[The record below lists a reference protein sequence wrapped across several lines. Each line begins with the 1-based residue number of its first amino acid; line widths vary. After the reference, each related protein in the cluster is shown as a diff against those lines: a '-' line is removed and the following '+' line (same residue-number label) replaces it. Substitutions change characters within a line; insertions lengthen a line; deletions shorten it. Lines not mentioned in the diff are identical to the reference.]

1 MFSRSEKHTA
11 ARRRLQIDAVYNV
24 GELVPLLRY
33 LHAEYNKR
41 KIGKRALM
49 PETSHKTTFAK
60 MPRDYPGL
68 VAMFPPRPIHDS
80 VDYANT
86 MEIVMA
92 MAGHKLTRDQD
103 DYLTILS
110 EMILHYDR
118 EHDQPRKRGTPHE
131 RLQYLVKE
139 AGMSASDLGRLL
151 GNRGMGSLFLSGK
164 RGLPKAN
171 IRKLAEHFK
180 VRADYFL

>member
-1 MFSRSEKHTA
+1 M
-11 ARRRLQIDAVYNV
+11 
-24 GELVPLLRY
+24 
-33 LHAEYNKR
+33 R
-41 KIGKRALM
+41 KITR
-49 PETSHKTTFAK
+49 KTDFADF
-60 MPRDYPGL
+60 PADYASL

-80 VDYANT
+80 IDYANT
-86 MEIVMA
+86 MELVMA
-92 MAGHKLTRDQD
+92 MAGHELTRDQD

-118 EHDQPRKRGTPHE
+118 GHDEPRRRGTPHQ

-139 AGMSASDLGRLL
+139 AGLSASDLGRLL
-151 GNRGMGSLFLSGK
+151 GNRGMGSLYLSGK
-164 RGLPKAN
+164 RGLSKAN

>member
-1 MFSRSEKHTA
+1 MEK
-11 ARRRLQIDAVYNV
+11 
-24 GELVPLLRY
+24 G
-33 LHAEYNKR
+33 
-41 KIGKRALM
+41 ALM
-49 PETSHKTTFAK
+49 LKASHKIEFAEV
-60 MPRDYPGL
+60 PSDYASL

-92 MAGHKLTRDQD
+92 MAGHKLTRDQN

-118 EHDQPRKRGTPHE
+118 EHDQPRKRGTPLQ
-131 RLQYLVKE
+131 RLRYLAKE
-139 AGMSASDLGRLL
+139 AGLSASDLGRLL

-164 RGLPKAN
+164 RGLSKAN
-171 IRKLAEHFK
+171 IRK
-180 VRADYFL
+180 

>member
-1 MFSRSEKHTA
+1 MRKTSQKVVFVDIPRNYA
-11 ARRRLQIDAVYNV
+11 
-24 GELVPLLRY
+24 ELL
-33 LHAEYNKR
+33 
-41 KIGKRALM
+41 
-49 PETSHKTTFAK
+49 
-60 MPRDYPGL
+60 
-68 VAMFPPRPIHDS
+68 AMFPPRPVHDA

-92 MAGHKLTRDQD
+92 MAGHELTRDQD

-118 EHDQPRKRGTPHE
+118 EHDQPRKRGTPSE

-151 GNRGMGSLFLSGK
+151 GNRGMGSVFLTGK
-164 RGLPKAN
+164 RGLSKAN
-171 IRKLAEHFK
+171 IRKLAVHFK

>member
-1 MFSRSEKHTA
+1 MEK
-11 ARRRLQIDAVYNV
+11 D
-24 GELVPLLRY
+24 
-33 LHAEYNKR
+33 
-41 KIGKRALM
+41 ALM
-49 PETSHKTTFAK
+49 RKTHHKTVFADIP
-60 MPRDYPGL
+60 MNYAEL

-80 VDYANT
+80 VDYGNT

-92 MAGHKLTRDQD
+92 MAGHKLSRDQD

-110 EMILHYDR
+110 ELILNYDR
-118 EHDQPRKRGTPHE
+118 EHDQPRKRGTPHQ
-131 RLQYLVKE
+131 RLQYLAKE

-151 GNRGMGSLFLSGK
+151 GNRGMGSVYLTGK
-164 RGLPKAN
+164 RGLSKAN

>member
-1 MFSRSEKHTA
+1 MRNTPNRMAFADIASDYA
-11 ARRRLQIDAVYNV
+11 A
-24 GELVPLLRY
+24 
-33 LHAEYNKR
+33 
-41 KIGKRALM
+41 
-49 PETSHKTTFAK
+49 
-60 MPRDYPGL
+60 L

-86 MEIVMA
+86 MEIVLA

-110 EMILHYDR
+110 ELILNFDR
-118 EHDQPRKRGTPHE
+118 QHDQPRKRGSPLQ
-131 RLQYLVKE
+131 RLQFLVKE

-151 GNRGMGSLFLSGK
+151 GNRGMGSVYLTGK
-164 RGLPKAN
+164 RGMSKAN